1 MQALKESKK
10 TSKRQPGTR
19 SSNKG
24 TSTIPGVPNESTVVS
39 TTLSEGTGTKPG
51 IPNKENHITEEN
63 VILEW
68 GSEQESE
75 YWKEDKLDDEEKNV
89 KEGDADDEGDDHI
102 NENEE
107 MLNAKAEDSRKCD
120 EEVTNAAK
128 ADAKKTEE
136 AKDDSKKVE
145 LPLTSSNL
153 SISLGFGDQFL
164 KLSSYS
170 SLVSTVKD
178 TIDAEINS
186 LLEVKIQSEVTH
198 IQSPSM
204 LRVPVFVISK
214 PSVLTPI
221 QEYRSIATVTTIPS
235 PFVSTTPYVPQQTT
249 TPIPTPTIITDALII
264 TTNIFE
270 SDALSAV
277 QLRVAKLEKD
287 VSELKKIIS
296 LLKLL
301 LLSRHKFHLL

>member
-1 MQALKESKK
+1 MIS
-10 TSKRQPGTR
+10 
-19 SSNKG
+19 
-24 TSTIPGVPNESTVVS
+24 
-39 TTLSEGTGTKPG
+39 
-51 IPNKENHITEEN
+51 
-63 VILEW
+63 LEW
-68 GSEQESE
+68 IIDKIVNTR
-75 YWKEDKLDDEEKNV
+75 KEDKLDDEEKNV

-186 LLEVKIQSEVTH
+186 YGNNILSLKFTH
-198 IQSPSM
+198 IQSPSC
-204 LRVPVFVISK
+204 LRLRFLDFFNDPRIIREQRIAAYK
-214 PSVLTPI
+214 GYRGGGSVHGHVEGL
-221 QEYRSIATVTTIPS
+221 VG
-235 PFVSTTPYVPQQTT
+235 
-249 TPIPTPTIITDALII
+249 
-264 TTNIFE
+264 
-270 SDALSAV
+270 
-277 QLRVAKLEKD
+277 D
-287 VSELKKIIS
+287 VWELWCE
-296 LLKLL
+296 LYELGL
-301 LLSRHKFHLL
+301 